1 VVLSALLAGEPVV
14 LPTDTV
20 YGLCSLPVEDAVAR
34 LRALKGTPQ
43 EQPIALLCGSLEGL
57 FQYAPWLEGRPEL
70 VLLPGPYTL
79 VLRNPERAFPWMAGS
94 RPDTLGVRVPELRG
108 EALAAV
114 IEVGGV
120 AATSANVHDGPDP
133 RRLEDVP
140 AEIRSRVGAL
150 LDGGELPGT
159 PSTVIDFTDAE
170 PRVLREGAAP
180 SADAIRRVRSR
191 D

>member
-1 VVLSALLAGEPVV
+1 VVLSALLAGEPAV

-20 YGLCSLPVEDAVAR
+20 YGLCALPTEDAVAR
-34 LRALKGTPQ
+34 LRTLKGTPDD
-43 EQPIALLCGSLEGL
+43 QPIALLCASLEGL
-57 FQYAPWLEGRPEL
+57 LRHAPWLRGRPEL

-79 VLRNPERAFPWMAGS
+79 VLPNPDAAYPWLTGS
-94 RPDTLGVRVPELRG
+94 RRDTIGVRIPELRG

-114 IEVGGV
+114 IELGGV
-120 AATSANVHDGPDP
+120 AATSANLHTGPDP

-140 AEIRSRVGAL
+140 AEIREAAAV

-159 PSTVIDFTDAE
+159 PSTVIDFTGAE

-180 SADAIRRVRSR
+180 SEEAVRRVRGE